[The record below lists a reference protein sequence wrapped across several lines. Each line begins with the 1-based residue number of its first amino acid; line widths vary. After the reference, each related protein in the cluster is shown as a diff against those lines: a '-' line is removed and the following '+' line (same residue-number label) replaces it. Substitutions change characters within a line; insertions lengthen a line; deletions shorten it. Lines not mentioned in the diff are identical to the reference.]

1 MSDGIGMGLRKLRLE
16 RHYTQREVAERM
28 HMLQSAYSRLENG
41 KVVVTERHLQLLVEV
56 FGKEVI
62 ITGLFEPPVRTLRA
76 TIPAIESQSKIMILL
91 LPNYLLG
98 RYL

>member
-1 MSDGIGMGLRKLRLE
+1 MIYIFGIFFFC
-16 RHYTQREVAERM
+16 
-28 HMLQSAYSRLENG
+28 
-41 KVVVTERHLQLLVEV
+41 LQLTHYFWFINPLDSIFRSMIPLFVRNYYAIIHLL
-56 FGKEVI
+56 FLI